1 LSGNGQPKEKVM
13 AKARAAKRRR
23 SPNWDPLP
31 LEDRGSETLLTPAEA
46 ANYLGVPERWMRAAL
61 GRREIPYCK
70 IGGRNRF
77 RKADLDTYIESRVIP
92 AKEQS

>member
-1 LSGNGQPKEKVM
+1 M
-13 AKARAAKRRR
+13 AKSTPAKRR

-31 LEDRGSETLLTPAEA
+31 LSERGDETLLTPAEA
-46 ANYLGVPERWMRAAL
+46 ANYLGVPVRWMRAAVE
-61 GRREIPYCK
+61 RREFTVVK

-77 RKADLDTYIESRVIP
+77 RKGDLDAYIESRVIP